1 MESKRVRTVVVE
13 DEAPAREKLIQL
25 LADQPDFEVVGEFS
39 SGDEAAEGI
48 AALQPD
54 LVFLDVQI
62 PGLDGFEMLQR
73 VGSSK
78 PPQLVFVTAHD
89 KYAIRA
95 FEVNALDYLVKP
107 FDRERLAETLAR
119 VRNRGLGDLERKMDV
134 LLSRLE
140 TGASPL
146 RRLVVRDRD
155 RVLFVD
161 TDEVRYLEGADN
173 YVRVHVFGR
182 EHLIRDTLSRLERQL
197 DTHRFAR
204 IHKRS
209 IVNLRFVEEMKMGAL
224 GGYLVV
230 LDDGTSL
237 PVGRRY
243 RDRLLLRTRVS

>member
-1 MESKRVRTVVVE
+1 METKRIRTVVVE
-13 DEAPAREKLIQL
+13 DETPAREKLVQL

-39 SGDEAAEGI
+39 SGEEAAEGI
-48 AALQPD
+48 ASLQPE

-62 PGLDGFEMLQR
+62 PGLDGFEMLR
-73 VGSSK
+73 RLAIPK
-78 PPQLVFVTAHD
+78 MPQLVFVTAHD
-89 KYAIRA
+89 RYAVRA
-95 FEVNALDYLVKP
+95 FEVNALDYLLKP
-107 FDRERLAETLAR
+107 FDRVRLAETLTR
-119 VRNRGLGDLERKMDV
+119 VRNRESGDLERKVEV

-140 TGASPL
+140 AGSTPL

-173 YVRVHVFGR
+173 YVRVHVLGR

-204 IHKRS
+204 IHKRT

-230 LDDGTSL
+230 LDDGTVL